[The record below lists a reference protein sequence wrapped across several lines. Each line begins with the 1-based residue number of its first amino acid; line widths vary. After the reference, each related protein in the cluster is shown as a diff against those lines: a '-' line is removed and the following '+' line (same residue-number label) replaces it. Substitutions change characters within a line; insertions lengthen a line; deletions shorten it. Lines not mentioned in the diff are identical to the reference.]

1 MGSESD
7 GGSDDGTGMTDAE
20 FCAAI
25 RPRATT
31 AAAGSAAASMSPPSI
46 EDLFSLDDADDE
58 MTVSEMTG

>member
-7 GGSDDGTGMTDAE
+7 KESDDGTGMADAE
-20 FCAAI
+20 FFAAI

-31 AAAGSAAASMSPPSI
+31 AAAGSAAASTSPPSI
-46 EDLFSLDDADDE
+46 EDLFSLDDDDDE